1 MNTTL
6 ETIRQ
11 MIAEEFELDIAT
23 IKPESTLESLNID
36 SLSTIEFMF
45 LVEEKFKITLPE
57 ERVKLQTVDNIA
69 TELDKVIVAQHGQPE
84 GAQAAK

>member
-1 MNTTL
+1 MTTTL

-11 MIAEEFELDIAT
+11 MIAEEFEKDIET
-23 IKPESTLESLNID
+23 IKPDSTLESLNID

-45 LVEEKFKITLPE
+45 LVEEKFKIELPE
-57 ERVKLQTVDNIA
+57 ERVKLQTVNDIA
-69 TELDKVIVAQHGQPE
+69 TELDKVIAAQHSKTE

>member
-11 MIAEEFELDIAT
+11 MIAEEFEMDIAT

-45 LVEEKFKITLPE
+45 LVEEKFKIVLSE
-57 ERVKLQTVDNIA
+57 ERVKLQTVGDIA
-69 TELDKVIVAQHGQPE
+69 TELDKVIVAQHGRPE